1 MIILRRS
8 ADSANAKQAVV
19 AASTK
24 AADAPSPVAAASAP
38 NAMAESNVT
47 EANETKSEAQ
57 AAGLSDTASNGG
69 AAAPDAAEAPAQPPP
84 SKPSKPAAPAA
95 AARRRHSWEVMM
107 EVVLPP
113 KLRKLPMLSMQ
124 IVDMPVPAELLAP
137 ARRPQPGKQKAGQ
150 DAPAATEASPATNV
164 TAVQPSAPVTTPVMV
179 MLFQGGVLAAL
190 QLTVIG
196 DNTAAPP
203 PSTLASHF
211 NHPPLSAQFNL
222 DMLRSFLHVHWD
234 LVLSQLMRCDAGVLA
249 QCVLSVIVRR
259 GSLIFFFFFSFC
271 VTLLFQ
277 FYSLALCGCCSVF
290 RASIASR
297 RRRNRPG
304 NRSVPWPCS
313 CRAVRALA
321 ASWAR

>member
-24 AADAPSPVAAASAP
+24 ATGSPSPVAAASAS
-38 NAMAESNVT
+38 NATAESNAT
-47 EANETKSEAQ
+47 ETNETKSESQ
-57 AAGLSDTASNGG
+57 AGLSDAASGG
-69 AAAPDAAEAPAQPPP
+69 AVAPDATEAAAQPPQ
-84 SKPSKPAAPAA
+84 SKPSKPAAPASSSAAAA

-124 IVDMPVPAELLAP
+124 IVDLPVPAELLAP
-137 ARRPQPGKQKAGQ
+137 ARGPQSSKQKAAN
-150 DAPAATEASPATNV
+150 DASAATEASPATNF
-164 TAVQPSAPVTTPVMV
+164 TAVQPSAPATTPVMV
-179 MLFQGGVLAAL
+179 MLFQGGVFAAL

-196 DNTAAPP
+196 ANTAAPP

-234 LVLSQLMRCDAGVLA
+234 LVLSQLIRSDTLEKVGD
-249 QCVLSVIVRR
+249 CVASKTKHR
-259 GSLIFFFFFSFC
+259 GSLIFFSSLF
-271 VTLLFQ
+271 LLCCAAVQ
-277 FYSLALCGCCSVF
+277 SCSSARCGCC
-290 RASIASR
+290 
-297 RRRNRPG
+297 
-304 NRSVPWPCS
+304 
-313 CRAVRALA
+313 
-321 ASWAR
+321 